1 MVILMRKNYVITRNF
16 EGVVKPELSNKV
28 VSNEKITLLKQGN
41 IVDIN
46 KKTRYH
52 NGQNIN
58 GPLMQAIIE
67 HRLHPSIIII
77 KEKMCLKFLF

>member
-1 MVILMRKNYVITRNF
+1 MVILMRKNYVITRNLG
-16 EGVVKPELSNKV
+16 GVVKPELSNNV

-52 NGQNIN
+52 NHLGI
-58 GPLMQAIIE
+58 PMVKI
-67 HRLHPSIIII
+67 
-77 KEKMCLKFLF
+77 